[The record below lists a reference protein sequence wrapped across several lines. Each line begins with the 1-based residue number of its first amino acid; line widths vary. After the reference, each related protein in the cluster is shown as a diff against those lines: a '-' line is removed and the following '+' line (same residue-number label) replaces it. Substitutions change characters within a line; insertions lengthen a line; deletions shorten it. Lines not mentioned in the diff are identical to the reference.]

1 MDAEEIRMT
10 NAPQAKLNA
19 IALSQAIQ
27 DAKETFMIRAEMMAV
42 IAAEMKQKY
51 DALITAGFTA
61 EQALE
66 LCKSKAI

>member
-1 MDAEEIRMT
+1 VDAEEIRMT
-10 NAPQAKLNA
+10 NVPQAKLNA
-19 IALSQAIQ
+19 IALAQAIQ
-27 DAKETFMIRAEMMAV
+27 DAKETFMLRAELMAV
-42 IAAEMKQKY
+42 IATEMKQKY